1 MVKKGMSKKQIFSIV
16 TLLFTVLA
24 NIAVVILVLWSYRY
38 ADLEKTIFFSIFG
51 MMLCFLIVLDIIF
64 FVGYNQK
71 DRLLKYITCV
81 LAVLLLVVG
90 GVGSF
95 YVGRV
100 NKAVGNIIENTDGE
114 QYETIRVSV
123 ALPWLKLASLKTKKP
138 VSKLLIRTTT

>member
-1 MVKKGMSKKQIFSIV
+1 MAKKGMSKKQILSIV

-38 ADLEKTIFFSIFG
+38 ADLEKTIFFSVFG

-71 DRLLKYITCV
+71 DKVLKYITCV
-81 LAVLLLVVG
+81 LAVLLLAVG

-95 YVGRV
+95 YVGKV
-100 NKAVGNIIENTDGE
+100 NKAVSNIIENTDGE
-114 QYETIRVSV
+114 QY
-123 ALPWLKLASLKTKKP
+123 
-138 VSKLLIRTTT
+138 